1 MKYNRKDL
9 MNSITSQ
16 TIFDTVFELDGHK
29 MSINNALTSTTK
41 SCLYSVHVDG
51 KTLATRAK
59 YETAIQKLMAYI
71 NAE

>member
-1 MKYNRKDL
+1 MKYNRKNL
-9 MNSITSQ
+9 MDSIVSQ
-16 TIFDTVFELDGHK
+16 TKFDTVFELAGHK
-29 MSINNALTSTTK
+29 MTINHALTMATK
-41 SCLYSVHVDG
+41 GILYSVHVDG

>member
-9 MNSITSQ
+9 MNSIISQ
-16 TIFDTVFELDGHK
+16 TKFDTVFELDGRK
-29 MSINNALTSTTK
+29 MSINSALISATK
-41 SCLYSVHVDG
+41 GIFYSVHVDG